1 MKNWGRFLFTLTS
14 TFISLASFAGSLSI
28 PIIDAEFIKRP
39 PADLIYHEKNIDSYE
54 AFELQRQGIDL
65 SELDPYESHLWQNQ
79 KHPLA
84 QEVSEK
90 TVFNFSSYKASPTE
104 FFRSVVTGKDGERF
118 VLTASLD
125 NHTNIIRGNILRK
138 LGYNITTP
146 QFKKKIYLNFL
157 NESEK
162 IDFLEKLGEQTLTN
176 RNRWIETNTNPLQL
190 TLKDLTIEP
199 AQLDNV
205 NIFLPVMSKARQEER
220 RVFRSLLAIYVLT
233 DFSQSVNSI
242 DWKVGR
248 NFNNYLSFSHTYA
261 TAFSDTS
268 IDDLKWI
275 YKRLNKLSTVEIKQ
289 IVSHMT
295 GYPSDIASLISE
307 KLKSRI
313 NSLGQHLS
321 IDKKLKFNR
330 SLTIGNI
337 KDGKLLKDAYPS
349 HVVNYFK
356 EEADSPYEFDELF
369 KLFRT
374 QSTYSAL
381 SKVLDNA
388 IDKFVPGISI
398 NDASSNIQQRIKDYK
413 IENKNSNGNIP
424 LKVFTYP
431 TANVST
437 SLRRNIVFG
446 NHMGNV
452 APIQLVDSV
461 SADANLGVYSMVTG
475 LNSTVLPSVSASVAL
490 SRTYTH
496 VRAMP
501 DLNSATSQSIK
512 KALVPKLLK
521 SIGAVIKNEFTCSLV
536 GDVNVVESEINGKE
550 IIYIKYDQDITGAKE
565 RAISKRKDLISSG
578 TSEDIIL
585 LVPINTLAA
594 CSDEVTK
601 EKDKNLNSFLK
612 EFALN
617 ETFIISDSI
626 NLIGTANANI
636 PLNTYLNQQMSLSLG
651 ADLTKGFLKSVTL
664 RKKDDHIEISI
675 QRQSNKSNA
684 LSLGLNYFIE
694 ILKGTT
700 KWLKGEQETYIY
712 KVVTEGID
720 ENQKDIVLKTL
731 RELFVS
737 NKTIHLDEN
746 FDYITLEHQMNSQ
759 LNTLQSLWFKSDY
772 LQMDHFVDILLPQNQ
787 YPSLSKEERTKTLFS
802 TSSIRRNGQD
812 YIALV
817 NSLLNRVN
825 QFLSFG
831 QSASDPGQ
839 TLKGSS
845 KSRYYVTESDISK
858 NTDQLITTKVD
869 YIWKGW
875 SANYSKL
882 DQMFNFIENLYG
894 KTMLNYKINRDL
906 FKNQGLLKGYE
917 VKSTLIVYPEFIS
930 KIEDH
935 IFSKSEKEALK
946 KLKELFGEK
955 DWTQYCLK
963 KNRTQNR
970 NIRRRKCTPTAV
982 ITILNFKRDGIPT
995 SKVEKAKAYNSILIA
1010 LLEGFNRSNII
1021 NWIGK
1026 ENFFASTRVTGFL
1039 ESSEKGYIDHISNT
1053 YGHYNTKYGTGV
1065 FDKLSSLLGITPYEL
1080 RALNYTPGM

>member
-1 MKNWGRFLFTLTS
+1 MKIWGYFLFTLIS
-14 TFISLASFAGSLSI
+14 TFLTLPSSAGSLSI
-28 PIIDAEFIKRP
+28 PIIDSEFIKRP

-54 AFELQRQGIDL
+54 AFELQRHGVDL

-84 QEVSEK
+84 QEANVK

-104 FFRSVVTGKDGERF
+104 FFRSVVTGEDGKRF
-118 VLTASLD
+118 VITASLD
-125 NHTNIIRGNILRK
+125 NHSNIIRGNILRK

-146 QFKKKIYLNFL
+146 QFKKMIYLNFL
-157 NESEK
+157 KESEK
-162 IDFLEKLGEQTLTN
+162 DDFLEILGEQTLTN
-176 RNRWIETNTNPLQL
+176 RNRWFEKNPNPLQL
-190 TLKDLTIEP
+190 TLKDITIEP

-220 RVFRSLLAIYVLT
+220 RIFRSLLAIYVLT
-233 DFSQSVNSI
+233 DFSQSINSI
-242 DWKVGR
+242 DWKIGR
-248 NFNNYLSFSHTYA
+248 NFNNYLSFSHSYA
-261 TAFSDTS
+261 TAFSDVS

-275 YKRLNKLSTVEIKQ
+275 YKRLNKLSANEIDETVT
-289 IVSHMT
+289 HMT
-295 GYPSDIASLISE
+295 GYPEDISNLISE

-321 IDKKLKFNR
+321 LKKKLKFNR

-337 KDGKLLKDAYPS
+337 KNGELVRDAYPS

-356 EEADSPYEFDELF
+356 EDADSPYEFDELF

-388 IDKFVPGISI
+388 IDKFVPGINI
-398 NDASSNIQQRIKDYK
+398 NDASSNIQQKIKDYK
-413 IENKNSNGNIP
+413 IENKKPNGNIP
-424 LKVFTYP
+424 LKVFSYP

-437 SLRRNIVFG
+437 SLRRNVVFG

-461 SADANLGVYSMVTG
+461 SADANLGIYSMISG
-475 LNSTVLPSVSASVAL
+475 LDTTVLPSISASVAL

-512 KALVPKLLK
+512 RALVPKLLK
-521 SIGAVIKNEFTCSLV
+521 NIGAVIKSEFTCSLV

-550 IIYIKYDQDITGAKE
+550 IIYIKYDQDISGAKE
-565 RAISKRKDLISSG
+565 RAISKRKNLISNG

-594 CSDEVTK
+594 CSEEVSS

-626 NLIGTANANI
+626 NLVGTANANI

-675 QRQSNKSNA
+675 QKQSNKSKA

-700 KWLKGEQETYIY
+700 KWLKGNQETYIY
-712 KVVTEGID
+712 KITTEGID
-720 ENQKDIVLKTL
+720 EKQKEIVLKTL

-737 NKTIHLDEN
+737 NKTVHLDEN
-746 FDYITLEHQMNSQ
+746 FDYIVLEHQIDSR

-772 LQMDHFVDILLPQNQ
+772 LQMDHFVDIVLPKNK

-845 KSRYYVTESDISK
+845 KSRYYTTESDISE
-858 NTDQLITTKVD
+858 NSDQFITTKVD

-875 SANYSKL
+875 SVNYSKL
-882 DQMFNFIENLYG
+882 DQMFNFIESLYG
-894 KTMLNYKINRDL
+894 KAMVNYKINRHL

-917 VKSTLIVYPEFIS
+917 VKSTLIVYPEFIL
-930 KIEDH
+930 KVENQIY
-935 IFSKSEKEALK
+935 SKSAKDALK
-946 KLKELFGEK
+946 KLKELYGEK
-955 DWTQYCLK
+955 DWAQYCLK

-970 NIRRRKCTPTAV
+970 NIRRRKCIPTAV
-982 ITILNFKRDGIPT
+982 KTILNFKQDGIPT
-995 SKVEKAKAYNSILIA
+995 TKIEKAKAYNSILIA
-1010 LLEGFNRSNII
+1010 FLEGFNRPNII
-1021 NWIGK
+1021 SWIGK
-1026 ENFFASTRVTGFL
+1026 DNFFASTRVTGFL
-1039 ESSEKGYIDHISNT
+1039 ESSEKGYIDHISNS
-1053 YGHYNTKYGTGV
+1053 YGHYNTKYGTGI
-1065 FDKLSSLLGITPYEL
+1065 FDQISSLLGITSYEL